1 MVEKWG
7 LSFKQRFFSPL
18 VWRKNDGKSK
28 RISAVYCSR
37 AILIQSFPVW
47 VVSLLFTFWK
57 LLHICISPS
66 LLKSKFQKDYWQETR
81 SKHFH
86 IQSASFVYAKANESH
101 PMHGAVI
108 FRMKG
113 KCTLKERALSRLN
126 LKLDPQSSII
136 ETWDLI
142 LESFENRVSRL
153 ETWVTVNLLLSGT
166 MGAQNVIRMKK
177 LRFSGHQRAKVG
189 SQGPMG

>member
-1 MVEKWG
+1 MSCFVVVYFLKAITYMYLAFTSKKQVSKG
-7 LSFKQRFFSPL
+7 LLTGDQKRTFL
-18 VWRKNDGKSK
+18 LSK
-28 RISAVYCSR
+28 RELR
-37 AILIQSFPVW
+37 LP
-47 VVSLLFTFWK
+47 L
-57 LLHICISPS
+57 
-66 LLKSKFQKDYWQETR
+66 
-81 SKHFH
+81 
-86 IQSASFVYAKANESH
+86 VYAKANESH

>member
-1 MVEKWG
+1 MWTCDLVLERLKKIYGWKMWFEYNYPQ
-7 LSFKQRFFSPL
+7 SRVVIVRFQTEALFTASL
-18 VWRKNDGKSK
+18 MQERWKVKKNYG
-28 RISAVYCSR
+28 C
-37 AILIQSFPVW
+37 ILCTSDINM
-47 VVSLLFTFWK
+47 VVSSMSCFVVYTFWK

-113 KCTLKERALSRLN
+113 KCTLLERALSW
-126 LKLDPQSSII
+126 I
-136 ETWDLI
+136 EI
-142 LESFENRVSRL
+142 
-153 ETWVTVNLLLSGT
+153 
-166 MGAQNVIRMKK
+166 
-177 LRFSGHQRAKVG
+177 
-189 SQGPMG
+189 

>member
-1 MVEKWG
+1 MSCFVVVYFLKAITYMYLAFTSKKQVSKG
-7 LSFKQRFFSPL
+7 LLTGDQKRTFL
-18 VWRKNDGKSK
+18 LSK
-28 RISAVYCSR
+28 RELR
-37 AILIQSFPVW
+37 LP
-47 VVSLLFTFWK
+47 L
-57 LLHICISPS
+57 
-66 LLKSKFQKDYWQETR
+66 
-81 SKHFH
+81 
-86 IQSASFVYAKANESH
+86 VYAKANESH

-153 ETWVTVNLLLSGT
+153 EMWVTVNLLLSGT